1 MKDEKKY
8 KMEKPMTLEELSRK
22 IHEVMDACMD
32 CPHKLGC
39 EPFSRVN
46 AAEMN
51 VHQRQLAQAQ
61 EQKTGYKTEEVEED
75 PFDENDLPVLDA
87 LNKAIADLV
96 DSLFHVADKVQD
108 ARRYLKQL
116 DDLTDAALDY
126 LSAIGVPQLAQEE

>member
-1 MKDEKKY
+1 MKDEKKN

-51 VHQRQLAQAQ
+51 VHQRQLTQAR
-61 EQKTGYKTEEVEED
+61 EEKAGYKTEEVEED
-75 PFDENDLPVLDA
+75 PFDENDLPVIDA
-87 LNKAIADLV
+87 LNEAIADLV